1 LVPITGCRF
10 SRLRRALRRGAG
22 AVLVLA
28 CVAATMAGA
37 PMRAQDA
44 SADFARRVQQHYDTV
59 RDFSADFEQRYEGG
73 ALKRSRTER
82 GTVVVKKPGKMRWRY
97 TEPEEKLYVAD
108 GQKIYA
114 YVPADKQVIVNSMP
128 AGDNASTP
136 VLFLVGKG
144 ELLRD
149 FDVADIEIPGAPA
162 GSRAIKLTPKQKERE
177 YDWLALVV
185 DGQSLALRMLVAGDS
200 QGGRSTFL
208 FSNLKENVGPPD
220 NTFKFTVPRGADVI
234 TQG

>member
-1 LVPITGCRF
+1 M
-10 SRLRRALRRGAG
+10 A
-22 AVLVLA
+22 A
-28 CVAATMAGA
+28 CVVVISGSAHL
-37 PMRAQDA
+37 RAQEA
-44 SADFARRVQQHYDTV
+44 TADFARRVQQHYDGV

-82 GTVVVKKPGKMRWRY
+82 GSVIVKKPGKMRWRY
-97 TEPEEKLYVAD
+97 SEPEEKLYVAD

-114 YVPADKQVIVNSMP
+114 YVPADKQVTITSMP
-128 AGDNASTP
+128 AGDNATTP

-144 ELLRD
+144 QLLRD
-149 FDVADIEIPGAPA
+149 FDVSDIEIPDAPA
-162 GSRAIKLTPKQKERE
+162 GTRAIKLTPKRKERE

-185 DGQSLALRMLVAGDS
+185 DGQSLAFRMLVAGDS